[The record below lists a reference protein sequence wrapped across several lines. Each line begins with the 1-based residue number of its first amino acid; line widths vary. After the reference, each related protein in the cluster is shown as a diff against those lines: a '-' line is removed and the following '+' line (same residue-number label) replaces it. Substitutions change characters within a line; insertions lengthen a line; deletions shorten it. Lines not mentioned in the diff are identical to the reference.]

1 MRIDPSDAIRPHTH
15 FEYRFKR
22 QSKLMNNKPYIITLW
37 AALLCFEYSESI
49 KKYPIGIV
57 TDLMLGIWKPTST
70 TY

>member
-1 MRIDPSDAIRPHTH
+1 MRIDPSDAIRLHTH

-49 KKYPIGIV
+49 K
-57 TDLMLGIWKPTST
+57 ST
-70 TY
+70 QLA